1 MQIDKKEASAE
12 NASLFI
18 FKGIIISPAI
28 LKQKI
33 KYEKNRIS

>member
-18 FKGIIISPAI
+18 FKGIISPAI

-33 KYEKNRIS
+33 KYEKNWIS